1 MGIRRMILPELL
13 LLLLAGTAAFS
24 QGPPLIAVLPLQ
36 ALGGLNAEQVGTVT
50 RLLETGLVKSSRFQ
64 VLERNEIAQ
73 VLAAQEFSAKD
84 CFDENCA
91 VRLGRL
97 LAARLIV
104 LGTLSRLGD
113 KFFLTAK
120 IIEVA
125 TGKTLEA
132 EHEEADTLEAIA
144 RRAENLGFRLAGRQ
158 PEAQGTGI
166 AGMPAAQARPIP
178 DLPVPRKQR
187 LQEEQRKLEGTLA
200 QEIRRARSL
209 RTGSRVLYGIAAGLA
224 LASGA
229 TLIVGLSQPEQAS
242 AVPWFGFSLSFA
254 VLGSTG
260 AVVGTAVWLEQPDLE
275 NLQDRI
281 AELENQI
288 REEEKK

>member
-1 MGIRRMILPELL
+1 MRIRRVILPV

-36 ALGGLNAEQVGTVT
+36 ALGELNAEQVGTVT
-50 RLLETGLVKSSRFQ
+50 RLLETGLVKSSVFQ

-73 VLAAQEFSAKD
+73 VLAAQEYSAEE

-144 RRAENLGFRLAGRQ
+144 HRAENLGFRLAGRQ
-158 PEAQGTGI
+158 SQIQGTDV
-166 AGMPAAQARPIP
+166 AGAQAAQARP
-178 DLPVPRKQR
+178 LPERPASRRQQ
-187 LQEEQRKLEGTLA
+187 LQEEQRTLEATLVR
-200 QEIRRARSL
+200 EIRRARSL
-209 RTGSRVLYGIAAGLA
+209 RTGSRVLYGIATGLA
-224 LASGA
+224 LASAA
-229 TLIVGLSQPEQAS
+229 TLIIGLSQPEEAS

-254 VLGSTG
+254 VLGGTG
-260 AVVGTAVWLEQPDLE
+260 AVVATALLLERPDLA
-275 NLQDRI
+275 NLQERI
-281 AELENQI
+281 EELENQI
-288 REEEKK
+288 HEEEEK

>member
-1 MGIRRMILPELL
+1 MRIRGLKPPVLL
-13 LLLLAGTAAFS
+13 LLLMTAAAAFS

-36 ALGGLNAEQVGTVT
+36 ALGDLNSEQVGTVT
-50 RLLETGLVKSSRFQ
+50 RLLETGLVKSSMFQ

-73 VLAAQEFSAKD
+73 VLAAQEYSAEE

-113 KFFLTAK
+113 RYFLTAK

-144 RRAENLGFRLAGRQ
+144 RRAENLGYRLSDRQ
-158 PEAQGTGI
+158 LEAPES
-166 AGMPAAQARPIP
+166 PARPIP
-178 DLPVPRKQR
+178 ELPAPRKQQ
-187 LQEEQRKLEGTLA
+187 LLEEQRRLEAALA
-200 QEIRRARSL
+200 REIRRARGL
-209 RTGSRVLYGIAAGLA
+209 RTGSRVLYGIGAGLA
-224 LASGA
+224 LAAGA
-229 TLIVGLSQPEQAS
+229 TLIVGLSQSEEAS
-242 AVPWFGFSLSFA
+242 AAPWFGFSLSFA
-254 VLGSTG
+254 VLGSAG
-260 AVVGTAVWLEQPDLE
+260 AVVGTALWLEQPDLE
-275 NLQDRI
+275 SMQGQI
-281 AELENQI
+281 EKLENQI
-288 REEEKK
+288 REEEEK

>member
-1 MGIRRMILPELL
+1 M
-13 LLLLAGTAAFS
+13 
-24 QGPPLIAVLPLQ
+24 LPLQ
-36 ALGGLNAEQVGTVT
+36 ALGELNAEQVGTVT
-50 RLLETGLVKSSRFQ
+50 RLLETGLVKSAKFQ

-73 VLAAQEFSAKD
+73 VLAAQEYSAEE
-84 CFDENCA
+84 CFDESCA

-144 RRAENLGFRLAGRQ
+144 RRAESLGFRLSDRNL
-158 PEAQGTGI
+158 EAQGAGI
-166 AGMPAAQARPIP
+166 AGAPAAQARPIP
-178 DLPVPRKQR
+178 ERPIPRKQQ
-187 LQEEQRKLEGTLA
+187 LQQEQRLLEVALA
-200 QEIRRARSL
+200 REIRRAHGL
-209 RTGSRVLYGIAAGLA
+209 RAGSRVLYGIAAGLA

-229 TLIVGLSQPEQAS
+229 TLIVGLSQPQEAS
-242 AVPWFGFSLSFA
+242 AVSWFGFSLSFA
-254 VLGSTG
+254 VLGGAG
-260 AVVGTAVWLEQPDLE
+260 AVVGTALWLEQPDLE
-275 NLQDRI
+275 NMQGQI
-281 AELENQI
+281 KELENHI
-288 REEEKK
+288 REEEEK

>member
-1 MGIRRMILPELL
+1 MRIQRLIPSVLL
-13 LLLLAGTAAFS
+13 LLLLVGTAAFS
-24 QGPPLIAVLPLQ
+24 QGRPLIAVLPLQ
-36 ALGGLNAEQVGTVT
+36 ALGELNAEQVGTVT
-50 RLLETGLVKSSRFQ
+50 RLLETGLVKSSIFQ
-64 VLERNEIAQ
+64 VLERSEIAQ
-73 VLAAQEFSAKD
+73 VLAAQEYSAEE
-84 CFDENCA
+84 CFDESCA

-132 EHEEADTLEAIA
+132 EHEEADTMEAIA

-158 PEAQGTGI
+158 PEAQGAGITGV
-166 AGMPAAQARPIP
+166 PAAQARPIP
-178 DLPVPRKQR
+178 ERPIPSKQELEKEHR
-187 LQEEQRKLEGTLA
+187 ALQVALALEIQRSHG
-200 QEIRRARSL
+200 L

-224 LASGA
+224 LVSGA
-229 TLIVGLSQPEQAS
+229 TLVVGLSQPEKAS

-254 VLGSTG
+254 VLGSAG
-260 AVVGTAVWLEQPDLE
+260 AVVGTALWLEQPDLE
-275 NLQDRI
+275 DMQGQI
-281 AELENQI
+281 EELEHRI
-288 REEEKK
+288 REEEEK

>member
-1 MGIRRMILPELL
+1 MRIPAFETARASPAPAG
-13 LLLLAGTAAFS
+13 GTAAFS
-24 QGPPLIAVLPLQ
+24 QGRPLIAVLPLQ
-36 ALGGLNAEQVGTVT
+36 ALGELNAEQVGTVT
-50 RLLETGLVKSSRFQ
+50 RLLETGLVKSSVFQ
-64 VLERNEIAQ
+64 VLERSEIAQ
-73 VLAAQEFSAKD
+73 VLAAQEYSAEE
-84 CFDENCA
+84 CFDESCA

-158 PEAQGTGI
+158 SRSKV
-166 AGMPAAQARPIP
+166 AGVAGPRPRRRARFPSGPI
-178 DLPVPRKQR
+178 PRKQQ
-187 LQEEQRKLEGTLA
+187 LQEEQRRLEAALA
-200 QEIRRARSL
+200 REIRRARGL

-229 TLIVGLSQPEQAS
+229 TLIVGLSQPAGGLRRALVRLQPELRG
-242 AVPWFGFSLSFA
+242 PRRRRGGGRHGSLA
-254 VLGSTG
+254 
-260 AVVGTAVWLEQPDLE
+260 GTAGSGKPAGA
-275 NLQDRI
+275 DRRTG
-281 AELENQI
+281 ESNP
-288 REEEKK
+288 